1 MRDYVAFTY
10 NDEFGNHGFT
20 TPDVRRMNEYLASHH
35 QHHVQIVD
43 PNIPAVLRE
52 KDGTPYLPYT
62 TGKAANLFV
71 RHPANDT
78 ILFGK
83 QWPPMTVAWPD
94 WTNPGIVDW
103 WTANFRRFFD
113 IAGPLS
119 GIWLDMN
126 EPSSFCAGQIT
137 ARCIGANDSS
147 RLIDPIAVPHAE
159 GSWATDLPYPPYQPG
174 KQWQGMED
182 HSFNISSHHYLG
194 QHYNV
199 KEFWGMMEQR
209 ATRLAMERLTG
220 QRAFSLSRSTF
231 MGSGRWGAHWLGGQW
246 QLQCGEA
253 TAAHSTHRSPSTA
266 ACVCVLQITTATGGP
281 SSSPSRPR

>member
-10 NDEFGNHGFT
+10 NDEFGSKGFT
-20 TPDVRRMNEYLASHH
+20 PTDVRSLHTHLAAHH

-43 PNIPAVLRE
+43 PNIPAILRD
-52 KDGTPYLPYT
+52 KDGAPYLPYT
-62 TGKAANLFV
+62 TAKAADLLV
-71 RHPANDT
+71 RHPANDS

-113 IAGPLS
+113 LAGPLS

-126 EPSSFCAGQIT
+126 EPSAFCPGQIT
-137 ARCIGANDSS
+137 PGCIGANDTT
-147 RLIDPIAVPHAE
+147 RLLDPAAVPHAP
-159 GSWATDLPYPPYQPG
+159 GSWPTDLPYPPYQPG
-174 KQWQGMED
+174 REWQHIEEK
-182 HSFNISSHHYLG
+182 SFNISSHHYLG

-199 KEFWGMMEQR
+199 KEFWGMFEQR

-220 QRAFSLSRSTF
+220 KRAFSLSRSTF
-231 MGSGRWGAHWLGGQW
+231 MGSGKWGAHWLGGRH
-246 QLQCGEA
+246 QLQMRDA
-253 TAAHSTHRSPSTA
+253 TAAPSATPLTLTA
-266 ACVCVLQITTATGGP
+266 ACVCVLYRQ
-281 SSSPSRPR
+281 